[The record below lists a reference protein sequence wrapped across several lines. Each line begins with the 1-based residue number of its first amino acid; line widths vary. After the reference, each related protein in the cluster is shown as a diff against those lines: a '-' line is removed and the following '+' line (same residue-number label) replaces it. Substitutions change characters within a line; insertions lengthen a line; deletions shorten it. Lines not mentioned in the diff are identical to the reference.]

1 MPRLGT
7 RWEGGVTGEQADSS
21 LRTRGHGVRR
31 HVGSAQ
37 TSRTASDEAQ
47 SSVGV
52 SQSTVCVH
60 VCVRVA
66 RAHSIACRCRKFKIM
81 TKIPPCGECYMILVG
96 AERIYVRI
104 NRQRHLEV
112 CADGL
117 LHSAGDAQCCSDQS
131 SLSASICLTGRREGT
146 LTEQTRWKQM

>member
-1 MPRLGT
+1 MWHGPIQLRAGA
-7 RWEGGVTGEQADSS
+7 ENSKNDEDS
-21 LRTRGHGVRR
+21 TVRR
-31 HVGSAQ
+31 
-37 TSRTASDEAQ
+37 T
-47 SSVGV
+47 
-52 SQSTVCVH
+52 
-60 VCVRVA
+60 
-66 RAHSIACRCRKFKIM
+66 
-81 TKIPPCGECYMILVG
+81 CYMILVG

>member
-1 MPRLGT
+1 MRARVCPCGT
-7 RWEGGVTGEQADSS
+7 GPFNCVPVQKIQNNDEDS
-21 LRTRGHGVRR
+21 TVRR
-31 HVGSAQ
+31 
-37 TSRTASDEAQ
+37 T
-47 SSVGV
+47 
-52 SQSTVCVH
+52 
-60 VCVRVA
+60 
-66 RAHSIACRCRKFKIM
+66 
-81 TKIPPCGECYMILVG
+81 CYMILVG